1 MKEQTGKQRKRKKEQ
16 TLKQRKRMKEQTDG
30 ETVSETGQDKFL
42 KTHFPSSLLML
53 WGKCIFHE
61 AKKWIFFFENYKEC
75 PFHIKDNVEKIL
87 AKNALKF
94 TK

>member
-61 AKKWIFFFENYKEC
+61 AKKWIFFLRI
-75 PFHIKDNVEKIL
+75 IKNVHSI
-87 AKNALKF
+87 
-94 TK
+94 

>member
-1 MKEQTGKQRKRKKEQ
+1 MKEQTGKQTLKQRKRMKEQTGKQ

-61 AKKWIFFFENYKEC
+61 AKKWNFFLRI
-75 PFHIKDNVEKIL
+75 IKNVHSI
-87 AKNALKF
+87 
-94 TK
+94 